1 MSSLT
6 DRTDDIRIV
15 SAPME
20 FKASKVWRDSMDQLD
35 MFIYNLERMEYIP
48 IEDYTLFELNSNQPE
63 WRKLLES
70 LVNGDTVTLLKLN
83 GGEPRDEINP
93 MPALSLSQ
101 LTKYFLIFCRKVS
114 YDWYYEKC
122 ESGINDYNE
131 IRNRLLDN
139 THLALPELKVPTY
152 DESKMLP
159 FVKEAVEAFTQ
170 WRDNIYDIEAEIV
183 QQLPMRALVN
193 ADYSN
198 YHQGSKR
205 RILLSTDDAD
215 KPRKE
220 VTLNDLEYRDVYLTD
235 EIAKKLREIKTRY
248 DIVDAWEKSQVAL
261 EAMSDKFDSEN

>member
-20 FKASKVWRDSMDQLD
+20 FEASKMWRDSMDQLEV
-35 MFIYNLERMEYIP
+35 FIDSLVRMEYIP
-48 IEDYTLFELNSNQPE
+48 IEDYTLVELNASRPE
-63 WRKLLES
+63 WGKMLES
-70 LVNGDTVTLLKLN
+70 LANGDTVTLLKLHS
-83 GGEPRDEINP
+83 GQARDEINP

-131 IRNRLLDN
+131 MRSRLLDN

-170 WRDNIYDIEAEIV
+170 WRDNIYDTEAEIV
-183 QQLPMRALVN
+183 KQLPMRALVN
-193 ADYSN
+193 LDYSR
-198 YHQGSKR
+198 HHTGR
-205 RILLSTDDAD
+205 RSMLVPVEDAD

-220 VTLNDLEYRDVYLTD
+220 VTPDDLEYLDVYFTD
-235 EIAKKLREIKTRY
+235 EIAEKLREIGRRY
-248 DIVDAWEKSQVAL
+248 DIVGAWEKSQVAL
-261 EAMSDKFDSEN
+261 EAMSDKFDSKN